1 MGRRQRQRDRTAHRL
16 LQEHVDQVRP
26 TFTGA
31 LVDLD
36 EALRPDGTVPIK
48 LISPGWGS
56 KGYYSAEV
64 LKRDGPAAW
73 PAGTHMYLDHPSLTE
88 AMDRPE
94 RSVRDLAAVLETGAR
109 WSDTHPQGP
118 GLYAEANVF
127 PQFRDAIA
135 AMAPHIGV
143 SIRARGTGRQGEA
156 EGRTGPIVESIDDG
170 LSCDFVTKAGRGGQ
184 VLALAEAAG
193 LDLGDPVDLEESGT
207 VGSRFEAGIHRDFTC
222 RADDL
227 YGDGRLTRDERI
239 ALSNAIGDALAAFVA
254 AIESSNPQLY
264 ERGWWDE
271 PADPCSP
278 TTTDPTGEENM
289 PITAEE
295 RAALITE
302 LRESVLE
309 EARTAVSAELEEAR
323 STAATEKARGDRA
336 EHALLAGKAQ
346 ARALAEAA
354 KIDGLPQT
362 TRLRVAEAAIAA
374 ELPTTVV
381 DGVTVLDEAA
391 FDAAVVKLIDAEVAY
406 LKEAGVNIGGGQ
418 VTGAGTTGTPVA
430 TAGTDEAALAE
441 SFQALGLSESA
452 AKTAAAGR

>member
-1 MGRRQRQRDRTAHRL
+1 MGRRQRNRDRTAHRL
-16 LQEHVDQVRP
+16 LEEHVDGVQP

-64 LKRDGPAAW
+64 LKRDGPKAW

-127 PQFRDAIA
+127 PPFREAIA

-193 LDLGDPVDLEESGT
+193 LDLGDPVDLQEAGT
-207 VGSRFEAGIHRDFTC
+207 VGSRFEAGIHSDFTC

-254 AIESSNPQLY
+254 AIENTQPQLY

-271 PADPCSP
+271 PAELCDPNP
-278 TTTDPTGEENM
+278 DPTEESPM
-289 PITAEE
+289 PMTAEE
-295 RAALITE
+295 KAAIITE

-309 EARTAVSAELEEAR
+309 EARGAVAAELEEAR
-323 STAATEKARGDRA
+323 TTAAAEKARGDRA

-391 FDAAVVKLIDAEVAY
+391 FDAHVTTLIDAEVAY
-406 LKEAGVNIGGGQ
+406 LTEAGVTIGGGQ
-418 VTGAGTTGTPVA
+418 VTGAGTTGAPAADPA
-430 TAGTDEAALAE
+430 TNEADLAE